1 MQQSLFSIP
10 IQFVFL
16 PMLWLF
22 RIFRLPKTFP
32 LLNISPKLFAFWI
45 LDYSPIYN
53 SFQVFHFHH
62 FLSSP
67 SILSLLEHP
76 FIQVFGNGSLCI
88 HQSLDFEESEMIEVD
103 VLLRHSHSSASLLLT
118 LFVIVQDI
126 SFMIDFY
133 LPYCSSFIT
142 RE

>member
-1 MQQSLFSIP
+1 
-10 IQFVFL
+10 
-16 PMLWLF
+16 
-22 RIFRLPKTFP
+22 
-32 LLNISPKLFAFWI
+32 
-45 LDYSPIYN
+45 
-53 SFQVFHFHH
+53 
-62 FLSSP
+62 
-67 SILSLLEHP
+67 
-76 FIQVFGNGSLCI
+76 
-88 HQSLDFEESEMIEVD
+88 MIEVD